1 MSSRWGACGCG
12 LALALA
18 PLIARA
24 EPTAQDK
31 ALAETLFR
39 DGRALVQAGK
49 VAEGCTKLADSQ
61 HLDPQMGTLLNV
73 ALCQEQQGKTA
84 SAWAAF
90 VEVSDASRVSE
101 PARATF
107 AKKHA
112 DDLEKK
118 LSMVKLKIDPKT
130 TDRVAVDGRVI
141 ASSALGAAFPL
152 DPGDHTVDVSA
163 TGKTAFHT
171 SVKVP
176 VGPSTTDVV
185 VPPLASESAA
195 VTAGPVDSV
204 TPPPREAERS
214 NTKRTVG
221 FVLGGVGLVGLGVG
235 TAFGIMTLSKK
246 SDADTFCQGDRCR
259 QEGLD
264 LDSEA
269 MTSAVVSTIGFGVG
283 LVGLGVGTY
292 LVLTSKSSS
301 STTGSLTVAPMFG
314 GTNGAQ
320 LQGRF

>member
-1 MSSRWGACGCG
+1 MALRRTAGAVVMGIVFS
-12 LALALA
+12 
-18 PLIARA
+18 PLVARA

-39 DGRALVQAGK
+39 DGRSLMQAGK
-49 VAEGCTKLADSQ
+49 LAEGCTKLADSQ
-61 HLDPQMGTLLNV
+61 HLDPQMGTLLNL

-90 VEVSDASRVSE
+90 VEVSDGSRASE
-101 PARATF
+101 PARAQF

-130 TDRVAVDGRVI
+130 SDRVAVDGRVI
-141 ASSALGAAFPL
+141 APSALGAAFPL
-152 DPGDHTVDVSA
+152 DPGDHAVDVSA
-163 TGKTAFHT
+163 PGKIAFHT
-171 SVKVP
+171 TVKVP
-176 VGPSTTDVV
+176 LGPSTTDVA
-185 VPPLASESAA
+185 VPPLGDESAA
-195 VTAGPVDSV
+195 TPPPAGTPPV
-204 TPPPREAERS
+204 TPPPKEEPTGS
-214 NTKRTVG
+214 SKRTIG
-221 FVLGGVGLVGLGVG
+221 FVLGGVGIVGIGVG

-246 SDADTFCQGDRCR
+246 SDADALCQGDKCK

-269 MTSAVVSTIGFGVG
+269 MTSAVISTIGFGVG
-283 LVGLGVGTY
+283 IVGLGVGTY
-292 LVLTSKSSS
+292 LVLTSKPS
-301 STTGSLTVAPMFG
+301 STTGITVAPMFG

>member
-1 MSSRWGACGCG
+1 LACGVALVFAPR
-12 LALALA
+12 LAF
-18 PLIARA
+18 A
-24 EPTAQDK
+24 EPTIQDK

-39 DGRALVQAGK
+39 DGRALMQAGK
-49 VAEGCTKLADSQ
+49 TAEGCTKLADSQ
-61 HLDPQMGTLLNV
+61 QLDPQMGTLLNV
-73 ALCQEQQGKTA
+73 ALCHEQQGKTA

-101 PARATF
+101 PPRAAF

-118 LSMVKLKIDPKT
+118 LSMVKLEIDPKT
-130 TDRVAVDGRVI
+130 SDRVAVDGRVI
-141 ASSALGAAFPL
+141 TPSALGAAFPL
-152 DPGDHTVDVSA
+152 DPGDHTLDVSA
-163 TGKTAFHT
+163 PGKTAFHT

-176 VGPSTTDVV
+176 AGPSTTKVA
-185 VPPLASESAA
+185 VPALVSDAGAPPPHDAA
-195 VTAGPVDSV
+195 PVTA
-204 TPPPREAERS
+204 PPKEPEKA

-235 TAFGIMTLSKK
+235 TAFGVMTLSKK
-246 SDADTFCQGDRCR
+246 SDADKECTGSQCSQL
-259 QEGLD
+259 GLD

-269 MTSAVVSTIGFGVG
+269 MTSAVISTIGFGVG

-301 STTGSLTVAPMFG
+301 SGSISVTPMFG
-314 GTNGAQ
+314 GANGAA
-320 LQGRF
+320 LAGRF